1 MSDYQPSRPPEP
13 ADRED
18 QAILAAFA
26 VLEAGDPERALGD
39 AVSPRGPAQEP
50 EAESDVTLRR
60 LYVETLGLLAWE
72 APAYAPPD
80 RLAEVRSR
88 LRSAVAGGAAGPTP
102 GATAAAPL
110 PDAEVV
116 PITVGRE
123 RAEPSAVTPR
133 RSPWLTALA
142 AAFAVGAVG
151 LAGWFHVQLDRTQQT
166 LARLEADRARLAERL
181 DRQEELI
188 RKSAGMS
195 NLVAAVSTAGVE
207 ICPLRPV
214 GNPAL
219 HPKAFAILYMPP
231 GSGQWYLTA
240 SNLERGPGVYKV
252 WLSTQ
257 TGDVPVGV
265 LDPGAESALEFELPP
280 NIDQRHELMLSI
292 KVTLEP
298 SPDMPDP
305 SGPMVLFG
313 DEKMKVL

>member
-1 MSDYQPSRPPEP
+1 VSENQPPRPPEP

-18 QAILAAFA
+18 QAILAAFG

-39 AVSPRGPAQEP
+39 VLRPRDPAQEP
-50 EAESDVTLRR
+50 DAEADVTLRR
-60 LYVETLGLLAWE
+60 LYLETLGLLAWD
-72 APAYAPPD
+72 APAYAPPE

-88 LRSAVAGGAAGPTP
+88 LRSVVAGGAAEPTT
-102 GATAAAPL
+102 GGTAAAL
-110 PDAEVV
+110 PPEARVV
-116 PITVGRE
+116 PIAEGRE
-123 RAEPSAVTPR
+123 SAGSSAVAPR

-142 AAFAVGAVG
+142 AAFAAGAVG
-151 LAGWFHVQLDRTQQT
+151 LAGWFHVQLDRTQEA

-195 NLVAAVSTAGVE
+195 DLVTAVSTAGVE

-219 HPKAFAILYMPP
+219 HPKAFAVLYMPP
-231 GSGQWYLTA
+231 GSGQWYLLA

-252 WLSTQ
+252 WLNTPN
-257 TGDVPVGV
+257 GDVPVGV
-265 LDPGAESALEFELPP
+265 LEPGADSALEFELPP
-280 NIDQRHELMLSI
+280 DIDQRHELMLSI
-292 KVTLEP
+292 TVTLEP

-313 DEKMKVL
+313 DQKMKVL